1 MIMMKQKLFTI
12 PKRAVMTLLLAV
24 FTITSTWADS
34 WPKYITEVVLF
45 GIRSKD
51 KDYYLDHDYVD
62 QGYTVIKQD
71 LIKGCVTY
79 CDVSIYLAYKTD
91 ERAST
96 DGGYITDFVILN
108 TSEPPATWKFNGRT
122 YHLCPADDHLD
133 QAGIDFDGNLNFG
146 VTFGWNLY
154 LYYTK
159 DDFADKRVVS
169 GITFNDTQDGSV
181 NGYDVS
187 NAEWVNHIDLNKA
200 AGGDYIYMHLTTP
213 TKTNRP
219 KTDPVARTGVKY
231 NGHDQH
237 LLLGCTIESGTMY
250 YRVGDTGD
258 FVSDINLATARD
270 AGTYKVYY
278 YAGANE
284 HGAQSETHS
293 KSVTIG
299 KSPNSNATV
308 SCEPTTVGETPSPSL
323 TDNLSSGAITYLYSS
338 AEDGEYSATVPSS
351 IGTWWVKATI
361 AADDNCDEYTTAPAS
376 FQMTTANL
384 VFADNAN
391 NSSVIASHNGECI
404 AATLSG
410 RTLYKDGNWN
420 TLCLPF
426 DLVLEGSPL
435 EGARVKTLESSAFD
449 NTNGTL
455 TLNFSDDLTSIEAG
469 KPYIVKWDADL
480 VISTPADWTTFAQKV
495 NDGTEDYSGKTV
507 KLDANI
513 EVSDMVGT
521 STNKFRGTFDGQG
534 YTLTF
539 NNSSEGNCCAPF
551 SHVDGATIRNLH
563 VVGTITANHQFASG
577 LVASTS
583 GNTTIS
589 NCRSSITITSNV
601 NGDGTHGGLIANISG
616 GKVLISDCLFD
627 GTLAGNKTTN
637 CGGFVGWTETDN
649 GATVT
654 FNNCLFNPAEVD
666 LADGCKT
673 FARAR
678 QSTSVTINDGFY
690 KTILGE
696 EQGIDARTMDFLVL
710 AVGLGVNWKKVGD
723 DLIPR
728 MNTGLEDITSPLFS
742 GVTINKTLTDVKTEY
757 VDFIGIYDPMNIA
770 GENKSML
777 YLGLK
782 DDKSTL
788 LYPSQAMT
796 INSFRAYF
804 TVDLGTEVKEINL
817 NFGDEDDATSIN
829 GLTPDPS
836 LLRRGEIYNL
846 NGQKLNKPQKGIN
859 IINGRK
865 VLY

>member
-1 MIMMKQKLFTI
+1 MKAKLFAI
-12 PKRAVMTLLLAV
+12 LLKRAVMTLLLAV
-24 FTITSTWADS
+24 FTVTSVWADD
-34 WPKYITEVVLF
+34 WPKYITDVVVI
-45 GIRSKD
+45 GARESEIAH
-51 KDYYLDHDYVD
+51 YLDKWKED
-62 QGYTVIKQD
+62 GYTVINQD
-71 LIKGCVTY
+71 LLAGTALAY
-79 CDVSIYLAYKTD
+79 DAYIYLAYKTA

-96 DGGYITDFVILN
+96 NGGYITDFVVLN
-108 TSEPPATWKFNGRT
+108 TSDPPETWKQDGRT
-122 YHLCPADDHLD
+122 YYKSPYD
-133 QAGIDFDGNLNFG
+133 GYSGSGVISFDGNLNML
-146 VTFGWNLY
+146 TEGWNLY

-159 DDFADKRVVS
+159 DDFNDKRVVS
-169 GITFNDTQDGSV
+169 GITFNDTRSGSIDCYKPDGTLEETGINFNRGIV
-181 NGYDVS
+181 IAS
-187 NAEWVNHIDLNKA
+187 N
-200 AGGDYIYMHLTTP
+200 IYMHLTTP
-213 TKTNRP
+213 EKTNRP
-219 KTDPVARTGVKY
+219 KTDPVARTGTKY
-231 NGHDQH
+231 NGYEQH
-237 LLLGCTIESGTMY
+237 LLSGCSIESGTMY

-258 FVSDINLATARD
+258 YVSDINKATAKD
-270 AGTYKVYY
+270 AGTYTVYY
-278 YAGANE
+278 YAGAND
-284 HGAQSETHS
+284 HSIQSDVHS
-293 KSVTIG
+293 KTVSIG
-299 KSPNSNATV
+299 KSANSNATV
-308 SCEPTTVGETPSPSL
+308 SCEPTTVQETPSPSVAN
-323 TDNLSSGAITYLYSS
+323 NLSTGDITYLYSA
-338 AEDGEYSATVPSS
+338 AEDGEYSGTAPSS
-351 IGTWWVKATI
+351 VGTWWVKATI
-361 AADDNCDEYTTAPAS
+361 AADSNCDEYTTAPAS
-376 FQMTTANL
+376 FQMTDANL

-391 NSSVIASHNGECI
+391 NSSVIANHNGECI

-426 DLVLEGSPL
+426 DLVLAGSLL
-435 EGARVKTLESSAFD
+435 EGATVKTLESSAFD
-449 NTNGTL
+449 NTNGKL
-455 TLNFSDDLTSIEAG
+455 TLNFTDATSIEAG

-480 VISTPADWTTFAQKV
+480 VISTPEDWADFAQKV
-495 NDGTEDYSGKTV
+495 NDGTEDYSDKTV
-507 KLDANI
+507 KLDADI

-521 STNKFRGTFDGQG
+521 ESHRFRGTFDGNG
-534 YTLTF
+534 HTLTF
-539 NNSSEGNCCAPF
+539 NKNIYADCCAPF
-551 SHVDGATIRNLH
+551 RYANAAIINNLH
-563 VVGTITANHQFASG
+563 VAGTITTSEKFAAGIIAN
-577 LVASTS
+577 TT
-583 GNTTIS
+583 GNTIIS

-601 NGDGTHGGLIANISG
+601 NGDGTHGGFIAHISG
-616 GKVLISDCLFD
+616 GKAIISDCLFD

-654 FNNCLFNPAEVD
+654 FNKCLFNPVEVD

-817 NFGDEDDATSIN
+817 NFEDDNETTIENVQCSMFN
-829 GLTPDPS
+829 VQS
-836 LLRRGEIYNL
+836 ENIYNL
-846 NGQKLNKPQKGIN
+846 SGHRLSKPQKGIN
-859 IINGRK
+859 IINGKK